1 MELTLI
7 YLATA
12 LPVVLLL
19 GAIYYVDRFQEPPR
33 FIVGTFFL
41 GVGLVYP
48 LRFFIII
55 VEDVIGPG
63 VGIDPESWGA
73 YQNFFR
79 AAYLEESLKFIF
91 LIYFCARLTEMD
103 EPIDPIIYG
112 AALGLGYAGYEN
124 IGWVFSEARY
134 TVGGISN
141 YNEVWEMVLI
151 RIGPAFGHLGLGIIM
166 GSLVSMN
173 LFNQWD
179 PFKRRLYIVLALM
192 VPVILHGTHNHF
204 AALESFHVLT
214 VLIIASILILYYHRR
229 EQNKKI
235 IEREDRLRIEN
246 KDILISYLSTF
257 ALVVLIIL
265 ISQNR

>member
-1 MELTLI
+1 MQLTLI

-19 GAIYYVDRFQEPPR
+19 GIVYYVDRFREPPR
-33 FIVGTFFL
+33 FIIGTFFL

-48 LRFFIII
+48 LYLFIII
-55 VEDVIGPG
+55 VEDIIAPL
-63 VGIDPESWGA
+63 VGIDPGNWGA

-91 LIYFCARLTEMD
+91 LIYFCSRLSEMD

-112 AALGLGYAGYEN
+112 AALGLGYAAWEN
-124 IGWVFSEARY
+124 IGYVFNTNY
-134 TVGGISN
+134 VGELLDLSKM
-141 YNEVWEMVLI
+141 WEMVLV
-151 RIGPAFGHLGLGIIM
+151 RVGPAFGHMGLGIIM

-192 VPVILHGTHNHF
+192 VPVVLHGTHNHF
-204 AALESFHVLT
+204 VALESYHILT
-214 VLIIASILILYYHRR
+214 VLIITSILILFYQRR

-235 IEREDRLRIEN
+235 VEREDRLRILN
-246 KDILISYLSTF
+246 IDVVISYLSTF
-257 ALVVLIIL
+257 ALVVFIIL

>member
-1 MELTLI
+1 MQLTLI

-12 LPVVLLL
+12 LPVLLL
-19 GAIYYVDRFQEPPR
+19 LTMVYYVDRFREPPR
-33 FIVGTFFL
+33 FVIGTFFL

-48 LRFFIII
+48 LYLFIII
-55 VEDVIGPG
+55 VEDVIAPL
-63 VGIDPESWGA
+63 VGIDPGNWGA

-91 LIYFCARLTEMD
+91 LIYFCSRLSAMD
-103 EPIDPIIYG
+103 EPMDPVIYG
-112 AALGLGYAGYEN
+112 AALGLGYAGWEN
-124 IGWVFSEARY
+124 IGYVFNTNY
-134 TVGGISN
+134 VGELLN
-141 YNEVWEMVLI
+141 LTKMWEMVLV
-151 RIGPAFGHLGLGIIM
+151 RVGPAFGHMGLGIIM

-192 VPVILHGTHNHF
+192 VPVVLHGTHNHF
-204 AALESFHVLT
+204 VALESYHILAI
-214 VLIIASILILYYHRR
+214 LIITSILILLYQRR

-235 IEREDRLRIEN
+235 VEREDRLRIPN
-246 KDILISYLSTF
+246 IDVVISYLSTF

>member
-1 MELTLI
+1 MQLTLI

-19 GAIYYVDRFQEPPR
+19 TMVFYVDRFREPPR
-33 FIVGTFFL
+33 FIIGTFFL

-48 LRFFIII
+48 LYLFIII
-55 VEDVIGPG
+55 VEDVIAPL
-63 VGIDPESWGA
+63 VGIDPGNWGA

-91 LIYFCARLTEMD
+91 LIYFCSRLSQMD
-103 EPIDPIIYG
+103 EPMDPVIYG
-112 AALGLGYAGYEN
+112 AALGLGYAGWEN
-124 IGWVFSEARY
+124 IGYVFNTNY
-134 TVGGISN
+134 VGELLN
-141 YNEVWEMVLI
+141 LTKMWEMVLV
-151 RIGPAFGHLGLGIIM
+151 RVGPAFGHMGLGIIM

-192 VPVILHGTHNHF
+192 VPVVLHGTHNHF
-204 AALESFHVLT
+204 VSLESYHILT
-214 VLIIASILILYYHRR
+214 VLIIASILILYYQRR

-235 IEREDRLRIEN
+235 VEREDRLRISN
-246 KDILISYLSTF
+246 IDVVISYLSTF

>member
-1 MELTLI
+1 MQLTLI
-7 YLATA
+7 YLATVF
-12 LPVVLLL
+12 PVVLLL
-19 GAIYYVDRFQEPPR
+19 IMVYYVDRFREPPR
-33 FIVGTFFL
+33 FIIGTFFL

-48 LRFFIII
+48 LHLFIII
-55 VEDVIGPG
+55 VEDVIGPV

-73 YQNFFR
+73 YQSFFR

-91 LIYFCARLTEMD
+91 LIYFCARLTAMD
-103 EPIDPIIYG
+103 EPMDPVIYG

-134 TVGGISN
+134 AVGGIAN
-141 YNEVWEMVLI
+141 YNELWDMVLK

-166 GSLVSMN
+166 GALISMN

-179 PFKRRLYIVLALM
+179 PFKRRLFIVLALM
-192 VPVILHGTHNHF
+192 VPVVLHGTHNQF
-204 AALESFHVLT
+204 AIVESYYMLT
-214 VLIIASILILYYHRR
+214 VLILVTITTLFYHRR

-235 IEREDRLRIEN
+235 VEREDRLRIEN
-246 KDILISYLSTF
+246 KDVLISYVSTF
-257 ALVVLIIL
+257 VLVVLIIL

>member
-1 MELTLI
+1 MQLTLI

-91 LIYFCARLTEMD
+91 LIYFCARLSEMD

-112 AALGLGYAGYEN
+112 AALGLGYAGWEN
-124 IGWVFSEARY
+124 IGYVFNTNY
-134 TVGGISN
+134 VGELLDLSKMWN
-141 YNEVWEMVLI
+141 MVLV
-151 RIGPAFGHLGLGIIM
+151 RVGPAFGHMGLGIIM

-204 AALESFHVLT
+204 AAIESYHVLT

-229 EQNKKI
+229 EQSKKI
-235 IEREDRLRIEN
+235 VEREDRLRIEN
-246 KDILISYLSTF
+246 KDVLISYLSTF

>member
-1 MELTLI
+1 MQLTLI

-19 GAIYYVDRFQEPPR
+19 GIVYYVDRFREPPR

-48 LRFFIII
+48 LYLFIII
-55 VEDVIGPG
+55 VEDVIAPL
-63 VGIDPESWGA
+63 VGIDPGNWGA

-91 LIYFCARLTEMD
+91 LIYFCARLSDMD

-112 AALGLGYAGYEN
+112 AALGLGYAGWEN
-124 IGWVFSEARY
+124 IGYVFNTNY
-134 TVGGISN
+134 VGELLDLSKM
-141 YNEVWEMVLI
+141 WEMVLV
-151 RIGPAFGHLGLGIIM
+151 RVGPAFGHMGLGIIM
-166 GSLVSMN
+166 GSLVSLN
-173 LFNQWD
+173 LFNQTD
-179 PFKRRLYIVLALM
+179 SFKRRLYIVLALM
-192 VPVILHGTHNHF
+192 VPVVLHGTHNHF
-204 AALESFHVLT
+204 VALESYHILT
-214 VLIIASILILYYHRR
+214 VLIITSILILFYQRR

-235 IEREDRLRIEN
+235 IEREDRLRIPN
-246 KDILISYLSTF
+246 RDVIISYLSTF
-257 ALVVLIIL
+257 ALVVFIIL

>member
-1 MELTLI
+1 MQLTLI

-12 LPVVLLL
+12 LPIVFLLT
-19 GAIYYVDRFQEPPR
+19 IVYYVDRFREPPR
-33 FIVGTFFL
+33 FIIGTFFL

-48 LRFFIII
+48 LYLFIII
-55 VEDVIGPG
+55 VEGVIAPL
-63 VGIDPESWGA
+63 VGIDPENWGA

-91 LIYFCARLTEMD
+91 LIYFCARLSEMD
-103 EPIDPIIYG
+103 EPMDPIIYG
-112 AALGLGYAGYEN
+112 AALGLGYAGWEN
-124 IGWVFSEARY
+124 IGYVFNTNY
-134 TVGGISN
+134 VGELLDLSKM
-141 YNEVWEMVLI
+141 WEMVLV
-151 RIGPAFGHLGLGIIM
+151 RVGPAFGHMGLGIIM

-192 VPVILHGTHNHF
+192 VPVVLHGTHNHF
-204 AALESFHVLT
+204 AALESYHILAI
-214 VLIIASILILYYHRR
+214 LIITSILILLYQRR

-235 IEREDRLRIEN
+235 VEREDRLRIAN
-246 KDILISYLSTF
+246 KDVLISYLSTF

>member
-1 MELTLI
+1 MQLTLI

-19 GAIYYVDRFQEPPR
+19 GIVYYVDRFREPPR
-33 FIVGTFFL
+33 FIIGTFFL

-48 LRFFIII
+48 LHLFIII
-55 VEDVIGPG
+55 VEGVIAPL
-63 VGIDPESWGA
+63 VGIDPENWGA

-91 LIYFCARLTEMD
+91 LIYFCARLSEMD
-103 EPIDPIIYG
+103 EPMDPIIYG
-112 AALGLGYAGYEN
+112 AALGLGYAGWEN
-124 IGWVFSEARY
+124 IGYVFDTNY
-134 TVGGISN
+134 VGELLDLSKM
-141 YNEVWEMVLI
+141 WELVLV
-151 RIGPAFGHLGLGIIM
+151 RVGPAFGHMGLGIIM

-204 AALESFHVLT
+204 TAIESYHVLT

-229 EQNKKI
+229 EQSKKI
-235 IEREDRLRIEN
+235 VEREDRLRIEN
-246 KDILISYLSTF
+246 KDVLISYLSTF

-265 ISQNR
+265 ISQNK

>member
-1 MELTLI
+1 MQLTLI

-12 LPVVLLL
+12 LPVLLL
-19 GAIYYVDRFQEPPR
+19 LTMVYYVDRFREPPR
-33 FIVGTFFL
+33 FVVGTFFL

-48 LRFFIII
+48 LHLFIII
-55 VEDVIGPG
+55 VEGVIAPL
-63 VGIDPESWGA
+63 VGIDPENWGA

-91 LIYFCARLTEMD
+91 LIYFCARLSEMD
-103 EPIDPIIYG
+103 EPMDPILYG
-112 AALGLGYAGYEN
+112 AALGLGYAGWEN
-124 IGWVFSEARY
+124 IGYVFNTNY
-134 TVGGISN
+134 VGELLDLSKM
-141 YNEVWEMVLI
+141 WKMVLD
-151 RIGPAFGHLGLGIIM
+151 RVGPAFGHMGLGIIM
-166 GSLVSMN
+166 GFLVSLN

-192 VPVILHGTHNHF
+192 VPVVLHGTHNHF
-204 AALESFHVLT
+204 AGTESYHVLT
-214 VLIIASILILYYHRR
+214 VLIIASILILYYQRR

-235 IEREDRLRIEN
+235 VEREDRLRISN
-246 KDILISYLSTF
+246 IDVVISYLSTF

>member
-1 MELTLI
+1 MQLTLI

-12 LPVVLLL
+12 LPIVFLLT
-19 GAIYYVDRFQEPPR
+19 IVYYVDRFREPPR
-33 FIVGTFFL
+33 FIIGTFFL

-48 LRFFIII
+48 LHLFIII
-55 VEDVIGPG
+55 VEGVIAPL
-63 VGIDPESWGA
+63 VGIDPENWGA

-91 LIYFCARLTEMD
+91 LIYFCARLSEMD
-103 EPIDPIIYG
+103 EPMDPIIYG
-112 AALGLGYAGYEN
+112 AALGLGYAGWEN
-124 IGWVFSEARY
+124 IGYVFNTNY
-134 TVGGISN
+134 VGELLDLSKM
-141 YNEVWEMVLI
+141 WKMVLD
-151 RIGPAFGHLGLGIIM
+151 RVGPAFGHMGLGIIM
-166 GSLVSMN
+166 GSLVSLN

-192 VPVILHGTHNHF
+192 VPVVLHGTHNHF
-204 AALESFHVLT
+204 AALESYHVLT
-214 VLIIASILILYYHRR
+214 VLIIASILILYYQRR

-235 IEREDRLRIEN
+235 VEREDRLRILN
-246 KDILISYLSTF
+246 KDVVISYLSTF

>member
-1 MELTLI
+1 MQLTLI

-19 GAIYYVDRFQEPPR
+19 GMVYYVDRFREPPR
-33 FIVGTFFL
+33 FIIGTFFL
-41 GVGLVYP
+41 GVGLIYP
-48 LRFFIII
+48 LKLFIII
-55 VEDVIGPG
+55 VQDVIAPL
-63 VGIDPESWGA
+63 VGIDPGNWGA

-91 LIYFCARLTEMD
+91 LIYFCARLSEMD

-112 AALGLGYAGYEN
+112 AALGLGYAGWEN
-124 IGWVFSEARY
+124 IGYVFNTNY
-134 TVGGISN
+134 VGELLDLSKMWN
-141 YNEVWEMVLI
+141 MVLV
-151 RIGPAFGHLGLGIIM
+151 RVGPAFGHMSLGIIM
-166 GSLVSMN
+166 GSLISMN

-192 VPVILHGTHNHF
+192 VPVVLHGTHNHF
-204 AALESFHVLT
+204 AALESYHVLT
-214 VLIIASILILYYHRR
+214 VLIITSILILFYQRR

-235 IEREDRLRIEN
+235 VEREDRLRIAN
-246 KDILISYLSTF
+246 KDVLISYLSTF
-257 ALVVLIIL
+257 ALVVFIIL

>member
-1 MELTLI
+1 MQLTLI

-12 LPVVLLL
+12 LPIVILLT
-19 GAIYYVDRFQEPPR
+19 IVYYVDRFREPPR
-33 FIVGTFFL
+33 FIIGTFFL

-48 LRFFIII
+48 LYLFIII
-55 VEDVIGPG
+55 VEDVIAPL
-63 VGIDPESWGA
+63 VGIDPENWGA

-91 LIYFCARLTEMD
+91 LIYFCARLTDMD

-112 AALGLGYAGYEN
+112 AALGLGYAGWEN
-124 IGWVFSEARY
+124 IGYVFNTNY
-134 TVGGISN
+134 VGELLDLSKM
-141 YNEVWEMVLI
+141 WEMVLV
-151 RIGPAFGHLGLGIIM
+151 RVGPAFGHMGLGIIM
-166 GSLVSMN
+166 GSLVSLN

-192 VPVILHGTHNHF
+192 VPVVLHGTHNHF
-204 AALESFHVLT
+204 IALESYHVLT
-214 VLIIASILILYYHRR
+214 VLIIASILILYYQRR

-235 IEREDRLRIEN
+235 VEREDRLRILN
-246 KDILISYLSTF
+246 KDVVISYLSTF

>member
-1 MELTLI
+1 MQLTLI

-19 GAIYYVDRFQEPPR
+19 GIVYYVDRFKEPPR
-33 FIVGTFFL
+33 FVVGTFFL

-55 VEDVIGPG
+55 VEDVIGPI

-91 LIYFCARLTEMD
+91 LIYFCSRLSAMD
-103 EPIDPIIYG
+103 EPMDPVIYG
-112 AALGLGYAGYEN
+112 AALGLGYAGWEN
-124 IGWVFSEARY
+124 IGYVFNTNY
-134 TVGGISN
+134 VGELLDLSKM
-141 YNEVWEMVLI
+141 WEMVLV
-151 RIGPAFGHLGLGIIM
+151 RVGPAFGHMGLGIIM

-192 VPVILHGTHNHF
+192 VPVVLHGTHNHF
-204 AALESFHVLT
+204 VALESYHILT
-214 VLIIASILILYYHRR
+214 VLIITSILILFYQRR

-235 IEREDRLRIEN
+235 VEREDRLRILN
-246 KDILISYLSTF
+246 KDVVISYLLTF
-257 ALVVLIIL
+257 VLVVFIIL

>member
-1 MELTLI
+1 MQLTLI

-19 GAIYYVDRFQEPPR
+19 GIVYYVDRFREPPR
-33 FIVGTFFL
+33 FIIGTFFL

-48 LRFFIII
+48 LHLFIII
-55 VEDVIGPG
+55 VEGVIAPL
-63 VGIDPESWGA
+63 VGIDPENWGA

-91 LIYFCARLTEMD
+91 LIYFCARLSEMD
-103 EPIDPIIYG
+103 EPMDPIIYG
-112 AALGLGYAGYEN
+112 AALGLGYAGWEN
-124 IGWVFSEARY
+124 IGYVFNTNY
-134 TVGGISN
+134 VGELLDLSRM
-141 YNEVWEMVLI
+141 WEMVLV
-151 RIGPAFGHLGLGIIM
+151 RVGPAFGHMGLGIIM
-166 GSLVSMN
+166 GFLVSLN

-192 VPVILHGTHNHF
+192 VPVLLHGTHNHF

-214 VLIIASILILYYHRR
+214 VLIIASILILYYQRR

-246 KDILISYLSTF
+246 KDVLISYLSTF
-257 ALVVLIIL
+257 TLVVLIIL
-265 ISQNR
+265 ISQNK

>member
-1 MELTLI
+1 MQLTLI

-19 GAIYYVDRFQEPPR
+19 GIIYYVDRFREPPR
-33 FIVGTFFL
+33 FIIGTFFL

-48 LRFFIII
+48 LYLFIII
-55 VEDVIGPG
+55 VEDVIAPL
-63 VGIDPESWGA
+63 VGIDPGNWGA

-91 LIYFCARLTEMD
+91 LIYFCARLSEMD
-103 EPIDPIIYG
+103 EPMDPIIYG
-112 AALGLGYAGYEN
+112 AALGLGYAGWEN
-124 IGWVFSEARY
+124 IGYVFNTNY
-134 TVGGISN
+134 VGELLDLSKM
-141 YNEVWEMVLI
+141 WELVLV
-151 RIGPAFGHLGLGIIM
+151 RVGPAFGHMGLGIIM
-166 GSLVSMN
+166 GSLVGMN

-192 VPVILHGTHNHF
+192 VPVVLHGTHNHF
-204 AALESFHVLT
+204 AAIESYHMLT
-214 VLIIASILILYYHRR
+214 VLIIASILILYYQRR

-235 IEREDRLRIEN
+235 VEREDRLRILN
-246 KDILISYLSTF
+246 KDVVISYLSTF

>member
-1 MELTLI
+1 MQLTLI

-19 GAIYYVDRFQEPPR
+19 AIVYYVDRFREPPR
-33 FIVGTFFL
+33 FIIGTFFL

-48 LRFFIII
+48 LHLFIII
-55 VEDVIGPG
+55 VEDVIAPL

-103 EPIDPIIYG
+103 EPMDPIIYG
-112 AALGLGYAGYEN
+112 AALGLGYAGWEN
-124 IGWVFSEARY
+124 IGYVFNTNY
-134 TVGGISN
+134 VGELLDLSKM
-141 YNEVWEMVLI
+141 WEMVLV
-151 RIGPAFGHLGLGIIM
+151 RVGPAFGHMGLGIIM
-166 GSLVSMN
+166 GSLVSLN

-192 VPVILHGTHNHF
+192 VPVVLHGTHNHF
-204 AALESFHVLT
+204 AAIESYHVLT
-214 VLIIASILILYYHRR
+214 VLIIASILILYYQRR

-235 IEREDRLRIEN
+235 VEREDRLRVLN
-246 KDILISYLSTF
+246 KDVVISYLSTF

>member
-1 MELTLI
+1 MQLTLI

-12 LPVVLLL
+12 FPVVLLL
-19 GAIYYVDRFQEPPR
+19 GMVYYVDRFREPPR
-33 FIVGTFFL
+33 FIIGTFFL
-41 GVGLVYP
+41 GVGLIYP
-48 LRFFIII
+48 LRLFIII
-55 VEDVIGPG
+55 VEDVIGPV
-63 VGIDPESWGA
+63 VGIDPGNWGA

-91 LIYFCARLTEMD
+91 LIYFCARLSEMD

-112 AALGLGYAGYEN
+112 AALGLGYAGWEN
-124 IGWVFSEARY
+124 IGYVFNTNY
-134 TVGGISN
+134 VG
-141 YNEVWEMVLI
+141 ELLDLTKMWEMVLI
-151 RIGPAFGHLGLGIIM
+151 RVGPAFGHMGLGIIM

-204 AALESFHVLT
+204 IALESYHILT
-214 VLIIASILILYYHRR
+214 VLIIASILILYYQRR
-229 EQNKKI
+229 EQNKKLV
-235 IEREDRLRIEN
+235 EREDRLRILN
-246 KDILISYLSTF
+246 KDVVISYFSTF
-257 ALVVLIIL
+257 VLVVFIIL

>member
-1 MELTLI
+1 MQLTLI

-12 LPVVLLL
+12 LPIVILLT
-19 GAIYYVDRFQEPPR
+19 IVYYVDRFREPPR
-33 FIVGTFFL
+33 FIIGTFFL

-48 LRFFIII
+48 LYLFIII
-55 VEDVIGPG
+55 VEDVIAPL
-63 VGIDPESWGA
+63 VGIDPGNWGA

-91 LIYFCARLTEMD
+91 LIYFCSRLSAMD
-103 EPIDPIIYG
+103 EPMDPVIYG
-112 AALGLGYAGYEN
+112 AALGLGYAGWEN
-124 IGWVFSEARY
+124 IGYVFNTNY
-134 TVGGISN
+134 VGELLDLSKM
-141 YNEVWEMVLI
+141 WEMVLV
-151 RIGPAFGHLGLGIIM
+151 RVGPAFGHMGLGIIM

-192 VPVILHGTHNHF
+192 VPVVLHGTHNHF
-204 AALESFHVLT
+204 VALESHHILT
-214 VLIIASILILYYHRR
+214 VLIITSILILFYQRR

-235 IEREDRLRIEN
+235 VEREDRLRIIN
-246 KDILISYLSTF
+246 KDVVISYLSTF
-257 ALVVLIIL
+257 ALVVFIIL

>member
-1 MELTLI
+1 MQLTLI

-19 GAIYYVDRFQEPPR
+19 GIVYYVDRFKEPPR
-33 FIVGTFFL
+33 FIIGTFFL

-48 LRFFIII
+48 LHLFIII
-55 VEDVIGPG
+55 VEDVIGPV

-73 YQNFFR
+73 YQSFFR

-112 AALGLGYAGYEN
+112 AALGLGYAGWEN
-124 IGWVFSEARY
+124 IGYVFNTNY
-134 TVGGISN
+134 VG
-141 YNEVWEMVLI
+141 ELLDLTKMWDMVLV
-151 RIGPAFGHLGLGIIM
+151 RVGPAFGHMGLGIIM

-192 VPVILHGTHNHF
+192 VPVVLHGTHNHF
-204 AALESFHVLT
+204 VPIESYHVLT
-214 VLIIASILILYYHRR
+214 VLIIASILILYWQRR

-235 IEREDRLRIEN
+235 VEREDRLRISN
-246 KDILISYLSTF
+246 IDVVISYLSTF

>member
-1 MELTLI
+1 MQLTLI

-19 GAIYYVDRFQEPPR
+19 GIVYYVDRFREPPR
-33 FIVGTFFL
+33 FIIGTFFL

-48 LRFFIII
+48 LHLFIII
-55 VEDVIGPG
+55 VEGVIAPL
-63 VGIDPESWGA
+63 VGIDPENWGA

-91 LIYFCARLTEMD
+91 LIYFCSRLSAMD
-103 EPIDPIIYG
+103 EPMDPVIYG
-112 AALGLGYAGYEN
+112 AALGLGYAGWEN
-124 IGWVFSEARY
+124 IGYVFNTNY
-134 TVGGISN
+134 VGELLDLSKM
-141 YNEVWEMVLI
+141 WEMVLV
-151 RIGPAFGHLGLGIIM
+151 RVGPAFGHMGLGIIM

-192 VPVILHGTHNHF
+192 VPVVLHGTHNHF
-204 AALESFHVLT
+204 AGTESYHVLT
-214 VLIIASILILYYHRR
+214 VLIIASILILYYQRR

-235 IEREDRLRIEN
+235 VEREDRLRISN
-246 KDILISYLSTF
+246 IDVVISYLSTF

>member
-1 MELTLI
+1 MQLTLI
-7 YLATA
+7 YLSTA
-12 LPVVLLL
+12 LPIVILLT
-19 GAIYYVDRFQEPPR
+19 IVYYVDRFREPPR
-33 FIVGTFFL
+33 FVIGTFFL

-48 LRFFIII
+48 LYLFIII
-55 VEDVIGPG
+55 VEDVIAPL
-63 VGIDPESWGA
+63 VGIDPGNWGA

-91 LIYFCARLTEMD
+91 LIYFCARLSEMD
-103 EPIDPIIYG
+103 EPMDPIIYG
-112 AALGLGYAGYEN
+112 AALGLGYAGWEN
-124 IGWVFSEARY
+124 IGYVFNTNY
-134 TVGGISN
+134 VGELLDLSKM
-141 YNEVWEMVLI
+141 WEMVLV
-151 RIGPAFGHLGLGIIM
+151 RVGPAFGHMGLGIIM

-192 VPVILHGTHNHF
+192 VPVVLHGTHNHF
-204 AALESFHVLT
+204 AGTESYHVLT
-214 VLIIASILILYYHRR
+214 VLIIASILILYYQRR

-235 IEREDRLRIEN
+235 VEREDRLRISN
-246 KDILISYLSTF
+246 IDVVISYLSTF

>member
-1 MELTLI
+1 MQLTLI

-12 LPVVLLL
+12 LPIVILLT
-19 GAIYYVDRFQEPPR
+19 IVYYVDRFREPPR
-33 FIVGTFFL
+33 FIIGTFFL

-48 LRFFIII
+48 LYLFIII
-55 VEDVIGPG
+55 VEDVIAPL
-63 VGIDPESWGA
+63 VGIDPGNWGA

-91 LIYFCARLTEMD
+91 LIYFCARLSEMD
-103 EPIDPIIYG
+103 EPMDPIIYG
-112 AALGLGYAGYEN
+112 AALGLGYAGWEN
-124 IGWVFSEARY
+124 IGYVFNTNY
-134 TVGGISN
+134 VGELLN
-141 YNEVWEMVLI
+141 LTKMWEMVLV
-151 RIGPAFGHLGLGIIM
+151 RVGPAFGHMGLGIIM

-192 VPVILHGTHNHF
+192 VPVVLHGTHNHF
-204 AALESFHVLT
+204 VALESYHILT
-214 VLIIASILILYYHRR
+214 VLIITSILILFYQRR

-235 IEREDRLRIEN
+235 VEREDRLRISN
-246 KDILISYLSTF
+246 IDVVISYLSTF